1 MTTYK
6 EINGTNIEAVSS
18 DPANPVTGQVWY
30 NTTTNVVKGLKSITS
45 SSFATGGSLNTA
57 RYAFSGTGSQ
67 TAGLVA
73 GGSSPGN
80 TGITE
85 SYNGSAWTEVAD
97 LNTARNSS
105 SQGTAATQ
113 TATIV
118 WGGYPSYPGSYRTE
132 TELWNGSS
140 WTEVNDLSY
149 GQSNG
154 GAGGTSTSA
163 IFGGG
168 TVQAGN
174 PYSGDYTN
182 LSQTWNG
189 TSWTTVG
196 NINNAR
202 YAMNSTGGGA
212 DNTSAVIFGGLSGP
226 GTYLSRA
233 FTESWN
239 GSAWTEVGDMNL
251 GRISLFGTGATAT
264 AAVAIGGATTPPTTY
279 KSETELWNGTSWSED
294 TNMPTATINGASGGT
309 SSSAFITGGQ
319 TPSVVATTFEFTGAG
334 SSVITFTDS

>member
-6 EINGTNIEAVSS
+6 EIKGTQIEVVSS
-18 DPANPVTGQVWY
+18 DPSNPVEGQVWY
-30 NTTTNVVKGLKSITS
+30 NSTDNVLKGNVVVSAS
-45 SSFATGGSLNTA
+45 FFATGGSLNTA
-57 RYAFSGTGSQ
+57 RYGFSGTGTQ

-73 GGSSPGN
+73 GGSTPSN

-85 SYNGSAWTEVAD
+85 LYNGSNWTETTD
-97 LNTARNSS
+97 LNTARNQT

-132 TELWNGSS
+132 TELWNGSN

-154 GAGGTSTSA
+154 GAAGTSTSA

-168 TVQAGN
+168 TVQPGN
-174 PYSGDYTN
+174 PYSGDFSV
-182 LSQTWNG
+182 LSQSWNG
-189 TSWTTVG
+189 TNWTTV
-196 NINNAR
+196 NDINTAR
-202 YAMNSTGGGA
+202 YAMNSAGGGA

-226 GTYLSRA
+226 SPYQSRA
-233 FTESWN
+233 FTELWN
-239 GSAWTEVGDMNL
+239 GTNWTEVNDMNT
-251 GRISLFGTGATAT
+251 GRIMTFGTGATAT
-264 AAVAIGGATTPPTTY
+264 AAVAIGGQTTPPSTN
-279 KSETELWNGTSWSED
+279 KSETELWNGTNWSED
-294 TNMPTATINGASGGT
+294 TNIPTATYNGASGGT
-309 SSSAFITGGQ
+309 SSSAFTAGGQ

-334 SSVITFTDS
+334 PVTRTFTDS